1 MSDSSPPTPPS
12 FVPAQL
18 NRRFH
23 GRALNGYFFEE
34 IKEYIGFDEA
44 VEERLRECKPIVKP
58 HFADIVEAFYD
69 ALWANP
75 RSRAVFTGPEQVK
88 RLRVSLR
95 RWLESSFT
103 GPWDETYFALRMRI
117 GRKHVDVGLLPQF
130 MFGAMNVIRRHMVRV
145 LTEAETSVEHLEAVE
160 RLLDLELTV
169 MLQSYWDHMMQM
181 KLEVPLALAS
191 GLAHEI
197 RNPLNAIVLNLTLL
211 ERKMRAGGL
220 EPTPIVDVI
229 NNEVRRLSLLTNEMM
244 DFARPVDI
252 HPAWHRA
259 EEILAE
265 LEALHGPAFAAA
277 DIDFVA
283 EVTGDAWIWCDRDR
297 LLQALVNFVTNAIDA
312 VEEDGLIR
320 IEIGNES
327 NATSVCVA
335 DNGIGMEPAT
345 IYQIFDLFFTRKAAG
360 TGLGLPVIKN
370 IIDAHDGVIEVHS
383 KPGQGTTFLIRL
395 PRPLRP
401 DDPQEHQ

>member
-1 MSDSSPPTPPS
+1 MSEDFPSLLPSVLPTRP
-12 FVPAQL
+12 

-23 GRALNGYFFEE
+23 GRSLNGYFFEE
-34 IKEYIGFDEA
+34 IKDYIGFDEA
-44 VEERLRECKPIVKP
+44 VEERLRECGPLLEP
-58 HFADIVEAFYD
+58 HFPAIVVSFYD

-75 RSRAVFTGPEQVK
+75 RSRAVFTGPDQVE
-88 RLRVSLR
+88 RLRVSLH
-95 RWLESSFT
+95 RWLESAFT
-103 GPWDETYFALRMRI
+103 GPWDQTYFAVRMRI

-130 MFGAMNVIRRHMVRV
+130 MFGAMNIIRRHIVRV
-145 LTEAETSVEHLEAVE
+145 LTESDVQVEHVEAVE
-160 RLLDLELTV
+160 RLLDLELTM
-169 MLQSYWDHMMQM
+169 MLQSYWDHMMEM
-181 KLEVPLALAS
+181 KLKVPLALAS

-211 ERKMRAGGL
+211 ERKMRAAGL

-229 NNEVRRLSLLTNEMM
+229 NNEVRRLSMLTNEMM
-244 DFARPVDI
+244 DFARPVDLHI
-252 HPAWHRA
+252 AWHRA
-259 EEILAE
+259 DEILAE

-277 DIDFVA
+277 NTRFVG
-283 EVTGDAWIWCDRDR
+283 EVTGDPWIWCDRDR

-312 VEEDGLIR
+312 VEDDGLIR
-320 IEIGNES
+320 IEIGSDDNG
-327 NATSVCVA
+327 TLLCVA

-370 IIDAHDGVIEVHS
+370 IIDAHDGAIEVNS
-383 KPGQGTTFLIRL
+383 KPGQGTQFLIRL

-401 DDPQEHQ
+401 DDSQERE